1 MTADE
6 TNEDRVVI
14 TAKISR
20 ESADGWRKFCDGNGM
35 SLTAMLEVAGLE
47 LAEENIPPDVEA
59 RRRMVTKAREVDRLR
74 RVRRK
79 G

>member
-1 MTADE
+1 
-6 TNEDRVVI
+6 
-14 TAKISR
+14 
-20 ESADGWRKFCDGNGM
+20 M